1 MSFFNFCS
9 VGESKQGF
17 KKKLLLRLWE
27 IVRCKFS
34 PFGGHLK
41 TNNQVVEKK
50 IKRQDS
56 SAVKVKT
63 FAVTLLSITTL

>member
-50 IKRQDS
+50 
-56 SAVKVKT
+56 
-63 FAVTLLSITTL
+63 